1 MKLVKIAGLA
11 GTTLLLAGMIAAF
24 AGCAP
29 ETKGGESSTTG
40 STAQTG
46 GQSKAD
52 YSGQELSIDGSGTVF
67 PIAAAAT
74 ELFNSTMGQAKI
86 TVGKSGTGSG
96 MKMFVKGEIGIA
108 DASRPIKAD
117 EIAELEKAKIEF
129 IEMPVALDGLCIIVN
144 KENTWL
150 KSITIEQLHKIWD
163 KDSKVKMWSEVDPS
177 WPKEE
182 IKLYGPTDAHGT
194 YEYFN
199 EVVNGKKDNVRPDYS
214 QQSEYD
220 PLIAG
225 VAGEKNSLGYVGF
238 AYFDGNK
245 DKVRAVPVDGGKG
258 PVEPSEASI
267 TDGTYSPFG
276 RPLFMY
282 VNKAKMG
289 ESKLLADF
297 VAFMLGEHGSEAVK
311 AGDYLP
317 LPADIAAMVKARVDA
332 GTTGSIFSSAAP
344 GASVADIL
352 KNAK

>member
-1 MKLVKIAGLA
+1 MNWVKSAGIAGTALLFA
-11 GTTLLLAGMIAAF
+11 GLLAVGT
-24 AGCAP
+24 GCSQQADS
-29 ETKGGESSTTG
+29 GATG
-40 STAQTG
+40 SS
-46 GQSKAD
+46 QSGSAKAD
-52 YSGQELSIDGSGTVF
+52 YASQELTIDGSGTVF

-74 ELFNSTMGQAKI
+74 ELFNSAMGQAKI

-96 MKMFVKGEIGIA
+96 MKMFIKGEIGIA

-117 EIAELEKAKIEF
+117 EIAELDKAKIEF

-144 KENTWL
+144 AQNTWL
-150 KSITIEQLHKIWD
+150 KSITIDQLHKIWD
-163 KDSKVKMWSEVDPS
+163 KDSKVTKWNEVDPS
-177 WPKEE
+177 WPAED

-199 EVVNGKKDNVRPDYS
+199 EVVNGDKNNVRPDYS
-214 QQSEYD
+214 QQAEYD

-225 VAGEKNSLGYVGF
+225 VAGEKNGLGYVGF
-238 AYFDGNK
+238 AYYDANK

-258 PVEPSEASI
+258 PVDPSAESI
-267 TDGTYSPFG
+267 SDGTYSPFG

-297 VAFMLGEHGSEAVK
+297 VAFMLGENGAEAVT

-317 LPADIAAMVKARVDA
+317 LPAEVAAMVKARVES
-332 GTTGSIFSSAAP
+332 GTTGSLFSSAAP
-344 GASVADIL
+344 GTSVADVL
-352 KNAK
+352 KAAK

>member
-11 GTTLLLAGMIAAF
+11 GTTLLLAGLMAAF

-29 ETKGGESSTTG
+29 ESKGGEPATTG
-40 STAQTG
+40 SAAGAG
-46 GQSKAD
+46 GASKAD
-52 YSGQELSIDGSGTVF
+52 YSGQELSIDGSGTGF
-67 PIAAAAT
+67 PVAAAAA

-86 TVGKSGTGSG
+86 TVGKSGTGAG
-96 MKMFVKGEIGIA
+96 MKMFIKGEIGIT
-108 DASRPIKAD
+108 DASRPIEAS

-129 IEMPVALDGLCIIVN
+129 IEIPVALDGLSIIVN

-150 KSITIEQLHKIWD
+150 KSITIEQLHKIWN

-194 YEYFN
+194 YDYFN
-199 EVVNGKKDNVRPDYS
+199 EVVNGSKDNIRADYS
-214 QQSEYD
+214 QQAEYD

-225 VAGEKNSLGYVGF
+225 VAGEKNSLGFIGY
-238 AYFDGNK
+238 AYYEGNK
-245 DKVRAVPVDGGKG
+245 EKVRAVPVDGGKG
-258 PVEPSEASI
+258 PVEPSEATI
-267 TDGTYSPFG
+267 TDGSYSPLG

-282 VNKAKMG
+282 VNKAKMD

-297 VAFMLGEHGSEAVK
+297 VAFMLGEHGPEAVR
-311 AGDYLP
+311 AGNYLP
-317 LPADIAAMVKARVDA
+317 LPADVAAMVKARVDA
-332 GTTGSIFSSAAP
+332 GITGSIFSTAAP
-344 GASVADIL
+344 GSSVAEVL